1 MKLSPLLLALLPFAL
16 VAGCASAPAPAPAA
30 PPVVAAPPPPPPA
43 PQCNAAGAQFAI
55 GQAGTPQLEVAAAH
69 RAGAL
74 TTRSLR
80 PGQATTMEF
89 NGSRLNLEV
98 NAQGRVTAVRCG

>member
-16 VAGCASAPAPAPAA
+16 IAGCASAPAPAPAA
-30 PPVVAAPPPPPPA
+30 PSVVAAPPPPSA
-43 PQCNAAGAQFAI
+43 PQCNATGAQFAI
-55 GQAGTPQLEVAAAH
+55 GQAGTAQLEAAAAH

-74 TTRSLR
+74 TARSLR

-89 NGSRLNLEV
+89 NGSRLNLEL